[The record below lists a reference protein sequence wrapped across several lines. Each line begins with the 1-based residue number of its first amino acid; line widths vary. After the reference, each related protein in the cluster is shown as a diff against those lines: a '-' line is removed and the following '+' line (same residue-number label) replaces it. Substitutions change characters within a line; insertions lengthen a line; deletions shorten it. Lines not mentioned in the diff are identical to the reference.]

1 MIKKMQKPIL
11 SDTRFWSVL
20 FFLIVCFILYGNTI
34 PNKFS
39 LDDDLVT
46 ANNEIV
52 KKGISGIPKIFTTL
66 YQNLDNFKYEYR
78 PIVKF
83 TYAIENEIFGS
94 NPEVSHFFNIVLYFL
109 SSVLLFF
116 VLQKI
121 FSNTHILFSVII
133 VTLFIAHPIHTEVV
147 ASLKNRDEILSFIFS
162 LITLVYT
169 IKLGETEKKV
179 YFLPIVIF
187 FLIALLSKQSAMVYA
202 AICPMVL
209 LFLPKKTSI
218 KTILILFSLLVA
230 GYLMLKL
237 MEKGLIGKN
246 IRDKFFWDNPLY
258 FYRSFAIR
266 SATGMMT
273 LLFYAKILIFPHP
286 LLFYYGYNMI
296 PISNWNNI
304 WVVLILLIHLA
315 LFILAVFLFR
325 KKHPIG
331 FGILY
336 YLVAISMFTNIV
348 RSAAGIVAERY
359 AYSAV
364 LGFCIV
370 IAGILF
376 AIFKVTHVKEI
387 GISKKLIL
395 GMLVFLI
402 ILPYSYKT
410 ISRNTDWKDYNTLYA
425 HDIKYLEK
433 SAKANELYAS
443 ELARQVNEDMLK
455 TKDLNK
461 NMPKIKLCIK
471 HFEQSLKID
480 SSNSMANN
488 NLGLIYFVLMRDN
501 KKALTY
507 FKRSIQFDPEYGRG
521 NFNMALV
528 YENNKDFDSAI
539 VYYKKVNKIDPGNQ
553 NAFINLSNIY
563 FNDKHDLGMAIE
575 ISKKFSETD
584 PDNAMPY
591 INMGTYYL
599 HSSDTVSCLK
609 YFDIAAEKS
618 NIDAK
623 FLKAL
628 SQIYASRGQN
638 DKAAYYSQKAQNVR
652 LERKPKKNQN

>member
-1 MIKKMQKPIL
+1 LIL
-11 SDTRFWSVL
+11 C
-20 FFLIVCFILYGNTI
+20 FLLYGNTI
-34 PNKFS
+34 PNKYS

-78 PIVKF
+78 PIVKL

-94 NPEVSHFFNIVLYFL
+94 NPEVSHFFNILLYFL
-109 SSVLLFF
+109 SSILLFF
-116 VLQKI
+116 ILQKI
-121 FSNTHILFSVII
+121 FPNIHILFSVIV

-162 LITLVYT
+162 LITLFYT

-179 YFLPIVIF
+179 YFFPIVVF
-187 FLIALLSKQSAMVYA
+187 FLVALLSKQSAMVYA

-209 LFLPKKTSI
+209 LYLPKKTSFKSI
-218 KTILILFSLLVA
+218 IILFSLLV
-230 GYLMLKL
+230 GTYLVMKL
-237 MEKGLIGKN
+237 IEKGLISRN
-246 IRDKFFWDNPLY
+246 VRDKFFWDNPLY
-258 FYRSFAIR
+258 FYKSYAIR

-304 WVVLILLIHLA
+304 WVILILLLHLA
-315 LFILAVFLFR
+315 LFVFAVFLF
-325 KKHPIG
+325 KKKNPIG

-336 YLVAISMFTNIV
+336 YLIAISMFTNIV

-376 AIFKVTHVKEI
+376 AIFKVTNAKEI
-387 GISKKLIL
+387 SRSKKLIL

-402 ILPYSYKT
+402 LLPYSYKT
-410 ISRNTDWKDYNTLYA
+410 ISRNTDWKDYNTLYT

-455 TKDLNK
+455 TKDLDK

-488 NLGLIYFVLMRDN
+488 NLGLIYFVLFRDN

-507 FKRSIQFDPEYGRG
+507 FQRSIHFDPEYGRG

-539 VYYKKVNKIDPGNQ
+539 VYYKKVNRIDPGNQ
-553 NAFINLSNIY
+553 NAFINQANIY
-563 FNDKHDLGMAIE
+563 FKEKHDLDKAVE

-584 PDNAMPY
+584 PENALPY

-609 YFDIAAEKS
+609 YFDMAAEKP

-652 LERKPKKNQN
+652 SERKSKKNQN